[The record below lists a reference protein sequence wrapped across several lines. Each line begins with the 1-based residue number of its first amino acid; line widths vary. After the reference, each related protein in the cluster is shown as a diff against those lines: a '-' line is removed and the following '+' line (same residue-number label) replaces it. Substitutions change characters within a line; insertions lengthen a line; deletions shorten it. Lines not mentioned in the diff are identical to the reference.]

1 MSRHIIRGIRP
12 TRIELLRIRKRI
24 VVAEK
29 GHELLQEKLDTM
41 VVEFFRLRDAR
52 EGLRRETEDA
62 FAAAYQPLLRA
73 GLVMGQRGLEE
84 AISLTAPSGEIG
96 MDTAVVM
103 GTPVPALTLP
113 EPFRDVRE
121 PGYPLAL
128 PSAHLDAAYRQCE
141 AAVKAA
147 LTLAELEGSLVR
159 LAEQIAVTRRRVNAL
174 ANILI
179 PSLYDT
185 AAYIDDYLEE
195 MEREDIFR
203 RKRAKMSRSG
213 GLTL

>member
-1 MSRHIIRGIRP
+1 MSRQIIRGTRP

-41 VVEFFRLRDAR
+41 VLQFSSLRKDW
-52 EGLRRETEDA
+52 EVLRKETEDA
-62 FAAAYQPLLRA
+62 FAAAYPPLMRA
-73 GLVMGQRGLEE
+73 GMVMGIRGLEE
-84 AISLTAPSGEIG
+84 AISFTSPSEEVKMG
-96 MDTAVVM
+96 TAVVM
-103 GTPVPALTLP
+103 GTPVPVINLP

-121 PGYPLAL
+121 PGYPLAV
-128 PSAHLDAAYRQCE
+128 PSAHLDVTCRHCE
-141 AAVKAA
+141 DAVKKA

-174 ANILI
+174 SNILI

-203 RKRAKMSRSG
+203 RKRAKMSRPG
-213 GLTL
+213 GFNR

>member
-1 MSRHIIRGIRP
+1 MSRQIIRGTRP

-41 VVEFFRLRDAR
+41 VLQFSSLRENW
-52 EGLRRETEDA
+52 EGLRKETEDA
-62 FAAAYQPLLRA
+62 FVAAYPPLLRA
-73 GLVMGQRGLEE
+73 GMVMGLRELEE
-84 AISLTAPSGEIG
+84 AISCTQPAEEVR
-96 MDTAVVM
+96 METAVVM
-103 GTPVPALTLP
+103 GTPVPLIILP

-121 PGYPLAL
+121 PGYPLAV
-128 PSAHLDAAYRQCE
+128 PSAHLDVAYRQCE
-141 AAVKAA
+141 EAVKKA
-147 LTLAELEGSLVR
+147 LALAEREGSLVR

-203 RKRAKMSRSG
+203 RKRAKMSRSKG
-213 GLTL
+213 FGR

>member
-1 MSRHIIRGIRP
+1 MSRQKIRGVRP
-12 TRIELLRIRKRI
+12 TRIELLKIRKRI

-41 VVEFFRLRDAR
+41 VMEFFRLRERR
-52 EGLRRETEDA
+52 EGLRRETEAA
-62 FAAAYQPLLRA
+62 FAAAYYPLQRA
-73 GLVMGQRGLEE
+73 GMVMGQRGLEE
-84 AISLTAPSGEIG
+84 AISLTKPAEEIG
-96 MDTAVVM
+96 MGTTTVM
-103 GTPVPALTLP
+103 GTPVPAIILP
-113 EPFRDVRE
+113 DPFRDVQE
-121 PGYPLAL
+121 PGYSLAV
-128 PSAHLDAAYRQCE
+128 PSAHLDVAYRQCE
-141 AAVKAA
+141 VAVKAI

-159 LAEQIAVTRRRVNAL
+159 LADQIVVTRRRVNAL

-185 AAYIDDYLEE
+185 AAYIEDYLEE

-203 RKRAKMSRSG
+203 KKRAKTGRSG

>member
-1 MSRHIIRGIRP
+1 MSRQIIRGTRP

-41 VVEFFRLRDAR
+41 VLQFSSLRKDW
-52 EGLRRETEDA
+52 EGLRKETEDA
-62 FAAAYQPLLRA
+62 FAAAYPSLLRA
-73 GLVMGQRGLEE
+73 GMVMGLRGLEE
-84 AISLTAPSGEIG
+84 AISFTQPAEEVG
-96 MDTAVVM
+96 MSTAVVM
-103 GTPVPALTLP
+103 GAPVPVITLP

-121 PGYPLAL
+121 PGYPMGV
-128 PSAHLDAAYRQCE
+128 PSAHLDVAYWQCE
-141 AAVKAA
+141 DAIKTA
-147 LTLAELEGSLVR
+147 LALAELEGSLVR

-213 GLTL
+213 GFNR